1 MAAVHIDNHDTNM
14 QRRYRIR
21 YSVADD
27 VALLQEV
34 VNLNPFADQHLW
46 AEVTENLVALTGKP
60 FNQRSVKERVDLVL
74 TRFLNEERA
83 CIRRSG
89 TEEDYSAMDQLLQQ
103 VADLCKEFGHK
114 LRRVAL
120 RQSRGRT
127 ENSRRVGATA
137 RCTARDPATDGRV
150 LVALDGHA
158 EWLAA
163 GLSPSRDEGRQLAR
177 PRVSCFADS
186 VRAVHFVRVFVQCSP
201 CPVSAPWSCVGLQ
214 PLTSRAR
221 YVEWFLC
228 DAVHVAN
235 WTREYD
241 YLVHFLGWKPRVA
254 SCSTQH

>member
-1 MAAVHIDNHDTNM
+1 MEFCVETTLPWSRDIPGRRERARRASSQAKSFYPAEVEQKRAMAAVHIDNHDTNM

-163 GLSPSRDEGRQLAR
+163 GLSPSRDEVQPMPRQRTVVLCRATATDITCTLR
-177 PRVSCFADS
+177 GMVFMRRRTCCELDKRV
-186 VRAVHFVRVFVQCSP
+186 
-201 CPVSAPWSCVGLQ
+201 
-214 PLTSRAR
+214 
-221 YVEWFLC
+221 
-228 DAVHVAN
+228 
-235 WTREYD
+235 
-241 YLVHFLGWKPRVA
+241 
-254 SCSTQH
+254 

>member
-1 MAAVHIDNHDTNM
+1 MAAAHIDNRDTNM

-163 GLSPSRDEGRQLAR
+163 GLSPSRDEVQPMPRQRTVVLCRATATDITCTLR
-177 PRVSCFADS
+177 GMVFMRRRTCCELDKRV
-186 VRAVHFVRVFVQCSP
+186 
-201 CPVSAPWSCVGLQ
+201 
-214 PLTSRAR
+214 
-221 YVEWFLC
+221 
-228 DAVHVAN
+228 
-235 WTREYD
+235 
-241 YLVHFLGWKPRVA
+241 
-254 SCSTQH
+254 